1 MLGEASVVEQ
11 KSSVKMH
18 CVSLLL
24 TISCLVMAGASLYQN
39 ATVIQHLNTFS
50 KEKETQFKTQIAIQ
64 PTDEKIE
71 QNITHIIYCYKRMFQ
86 YTNLMYDMLHEH
98 KELSHLRTLVDDV
111 TKPVFIS
118 DEAPL
123 DRDTYKKIFLMTIQK
138 LATNELSED
147 EQTLIIYAH
156 DFVNIYLSI

>member
-1 MLGEASVVEQ
+1 
-11 KSSVKMH
+11 
-18 CVSLLL
+18 
-24 TISCLVMAGASLYQN
+24 
-39 ATVIQHLNTFS
+39 
-50 KEKETQFKTQIAIQ
+50 
-64 PTDEKIE
+64 
-71 QNITHIIYCYKRMFQ
+71 
-86 YTNLMYDMLHEH
+86 MYDMLHEH